1 MKIIRDGKE
10 YELTTNEL
18 FLAWQEHERKC
29 DTEDMHEWLDDWC
42 EDNAYPRDTVT
53 KEQEDEI
60 LESFED
66 LCMGYDVW
74 GLLNERRRELMNDA
88 IAEIL
93 EGLDE

>member
-10 YELTTNEL
+10 YELTTQEL
-18 FLAWQEHERKC
+18 FDAHTEYEHNC
-29 DTEDMHEWLDDWC
+29 DVEDMHEWLDQWC
-42 EDNAYPRDTVT
+42 EDNAYYRDTVT
-53 KEQEDEI
+53 KEQEADI

-66 LCMGYDVW
+66 MCEGYDVW

-93 EGLDE
+93 EDM